1 MVHAFRIRGLET
13 RVDTKTLLAVDRR
26 VDTTIVHIT
35 RNYNNINITYGNSFY
50 QNQPSQTRESKIE
63 SMLDQFLEGQQKLM
77 VDFDGKIDAVYT
89 EPNSEFE
96 SLNTHLR
103 KLETQVVQT

>member
-1 MVHAFRIRGLET
+1 
-13 RVDTKTLLAVDRR
+13 
-26 VDTTIVHIT
+26 
-35 RNYNNINITYGNSFY
+35 
-50 QNQPSQTRESKIE
+50 
-63 SMLDQFLEGQQKLM
+63 MLDQFLEGQQKLI

-103 KLETQVVQT
+103 KLETQVVQTWDTIKRQKAFMKGKGDDSLKQHMNAIMDDVFGK